1 MELRIDQEFESK
13 IPPLTEEEFKQLE
26 ENILEEGIVYSPI
39 IAWKGF
45 IVDGHNRYRV
55 IQKHPDIRYSTL
67 EKEFD
72 NKIQAIIWICKNQLG
87 RRNLTEPQK
96 KYLLGKRYE
105 AEKMLHGYNGES
117 QSRDYNGQFHR
128 SSQNG
133 NSGGS
138 GRTAKQLAQETHTS
152 RNTILRAHEYS
163 RGVDAADEVVP
174 GIKKEILSEGIKPS
188 EKEVMAIAKAPL
200 EERKGMAEAL
210 RKPKEVRKQER
221 KQEQKKNE
229 QVYNPTLASI
239 NKLSEEMASRDD
251 RVRPPIDTI
260 FIITELTDALESMMF
275 RWESCLEEYGKQ
287 MMANDCRKQIR
298 GLTREGIDFMKNY
311 KGGKE

>member
-1 MELRIDQEFESK
+1 MELRIDPEFESK
-13 IPPLTEEEFKQLE
+13 IPPLSDEEFKQLE

-39 IAWKGF
+39 IVWKGF

-105 AEKMLHGYNGES
+105 AEKMLHGYNEES
-117 QSRDYNGQFHR
+117 QSRDDNGQFHR
-128 SSQNG
+128 SSHNG
-133 NSGGS
+133 NFGGS
-138 GRTAKQLAQETHTS
+138 GRTAKQLAHETHTS

-188 EKEVMAIAKAPL
+188 EKEVMAIAKAPQ

-221 KQEQKKNE
+221 KQEIEKNE

-251 RVRPPIDTI
+251 KVRPPIDTI

-275 RWESCLEEYGKQ
+275 RWGSCYEEYSKQ
-287 MMANDCRKQIR
+287 MKESDCRSQIR
-298 GLTREGIDFMKNY
+298 QLIKEGTEYLKNY
-311 KGGKE
+311 GGGK